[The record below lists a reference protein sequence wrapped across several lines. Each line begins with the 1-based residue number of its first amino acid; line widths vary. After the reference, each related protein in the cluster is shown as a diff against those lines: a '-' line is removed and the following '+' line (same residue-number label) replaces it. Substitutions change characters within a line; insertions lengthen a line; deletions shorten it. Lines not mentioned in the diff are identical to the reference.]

1 VKWMQIPHHGS
12 DGNLSQTNIERFRPE
27 CAYVSTTGDSS
38 HPSRAIVSALI
49 KVGSQVFSTHQN
61 GHLWFGMGV
70 SNTLPPGYGPAVPM
84 KGTGNPIPVNPFA
97 ELLLKRR

>member
-1 VKWMQIPHHGS
+1 MLLTADAEALDRIPADWKNVKWMQIPHHGG

-27 CAYVSTTGDSS
+27 CAYVSATGDSS

-61 GHLWFGMGV
+61 GSPLVWDGRVEHV
-70 SNTLPPGYGPAVPM
+70 A
-84 KGTGNPIPVNPFA
+84 TGI
-97 ELLLKRR
+97 